1 MYPESKKSHELY
13 DTLSVTHSFSAAML
27 FSKNVISVFVKD
39 HAFELPIGIFFLK
52 VLTFLSAAVFNADSR
67 ELH

>member
-1 MYPESKKSHELY
+1 
-13 DTLSVTHSFSAAML
+13 ML

-52 VLTFLSAAVFNADSR
+52 VLTFLSAAVFNADST